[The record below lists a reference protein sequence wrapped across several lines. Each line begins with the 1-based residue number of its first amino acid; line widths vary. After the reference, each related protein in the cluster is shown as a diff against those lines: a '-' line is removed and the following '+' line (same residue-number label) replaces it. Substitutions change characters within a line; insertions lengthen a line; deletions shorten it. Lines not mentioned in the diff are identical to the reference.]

1 MQFVA
6 DLYKDWVFAYRIT
19 VSRYPAL
26 PLHFIGTT
34 LFVALVAGLSTLVPY
49 LLRQATNALSMDAAH
64 RAAGSAV
71 LLAGAYGLAWTAAHA
86 FEWLKLMLSA
96 AVLARCGAAFHHV
109 IFARL
114 IRVDY
119 TRLSEQDPGKLVSG
133 IARSRDAFSAI
144 ARPRTR
150 SPDLCPRP
158 SARANAGRDHASSCV
173 AAVGRSRIPR
183 RKRRRASVPLRR

>member
-119 TRLSEQDPGKLVSG
+119 TRLSEQDPGKLVVSV
-133 IARSRDAFSAI
+133 IARSRA
-144 ARPRTR
+144 RTR
-150 SPDLCPRP
+150 
-158 SARANAGRDHASSCV
+158 A
-173 AAVGRSRIPR
+173 
-183 RKRRRASVPLRR
+183 

>member
-1 MQFVA
+1 MMAWGWSDAVRCGFVQGLGIRVPDHGQQVPGTA
-6 DLYKDWVFAYRIT
+6 AAFHRRHAVRGVGSGTLHAC
-19 VSRYPAL
+19 PL
-26 PLHFIGTT
+26 PVATSHQRAALHFIGAT

-71 LLAGAYGLAWTAAHA
+71 LLAGAYRLAWTAAHA

-119 TRLSEQDPGKLVSG
+119 TRLSEQDPGKLVVSV
-133 IARSRDAFSAI
+133 IARSRA
-144 ARPRTR
+144 RTR
-150 SPDLCPRP
+150 
-158 SARANAGRDHASSCV
+158 A
-173 AAVGRSRIPR
+173 
-183 RKRRRASVPLRR
+183 